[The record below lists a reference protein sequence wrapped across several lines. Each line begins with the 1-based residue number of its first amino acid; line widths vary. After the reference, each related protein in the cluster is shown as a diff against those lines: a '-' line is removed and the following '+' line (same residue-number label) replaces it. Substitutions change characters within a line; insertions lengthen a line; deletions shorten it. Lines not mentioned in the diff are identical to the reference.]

1 MEMRPRHLH
10 IQLLVLD
17 PIESVTVGNGGV
29 GYFDGDTLS
38 VSATDLVQ
46 PITYPVTAIGL
57 QQLDFASNAVAAGT
71 FTTSQ
76 SVTGKDGT
84 PTALTV
90 TTSTQLTANVVGP
103 LATTLTTTTAQ
114 VTLSSTTGISAGYI
128 VTATGTGTLAAGT
141 ITVASVDSGTQ
152 VTLSANPIASGAA
165 DLTFTEDLA
174 QTYSSV
180 ATSTNSANGNI
191 KNCNNY

>member
-1 MEMRPRHLH
+1 MLTTLPLGNATTPFTYT
-10 IQLLVLD
+10 ITSVG

-29 GYFDGDTLS
+29 GYFDGIHCQYP
-38 VSATDLVQ
+38 ATDLVQ

-103 LATTLTTTTAQ
+103 LATTLTTGGLK

-128 VTATGTGTLAAGT
+128 VTA
-141 ITVASVDSGTQ
+141 VR
-152 VTLSANPIASGAA
+152 NWY
-165 DLTFTEDLA
+165 F
-174 QTYSSV
+174 SSR
-180 ATSTNSANGNI
+180 
-191 KNCNNY
+191 NNHCCFR